1 MNSLEVMSPL
11 EKHRLSFQLKPIFIG
26 QLLFVDSLEY
36 PAFHY
41 ISGEFKLVLD
51 AHEGITSAFISKYA
65 KESSQN
71 IFINH
76 LDFEHI
82 NSRLKVEL
90 TKLTRSL
97 SIGNIEKNALKHTNL
112 LSMQMG
118 NLYNDPFN
126 DELLSNQFQNSRNLG
141 LLMLQ
146 NKEMPKMLYHHLAE
160 SKYHFTITQPLLSSF
175 MFLSFLQSLK
185 IFNEREVEA
194 LFLTSYFKDLGM
206 SFIPREKFE
215 QAHLSEF
222 DRDLFANHAKNSM
235 LLLDGRVPL
244 TKNQLSLIRNHHYLN
259 YKIQSLVQNK
269 TIEPEEKYLT
279 GIESTLL
286 SATDIITA
294 MTSQRPYR
302 QSISSFKALELLKKV
317 ISDEYPQEFKA
328 LVYFIKQFLG
338 K

>member
-1 MNSLEVMSPL
+1 MSFEGLSPL

-41 ISGEFKLVLD
+41 QEGEFKLILD
-51 AHEGITSAFISKYA
+51 AHEGITSQFVAEYA
-65 KESSQN
+65 KNFSQN
-71 IFINH
+71 IFIYH
-76 LDFEHI
+76 EDFELL
-82 NSRLKVEL
+82 NSKLKEEL

-97 SIGNIEKNALKHTNL
+97 SIGNIQKNALKHTNL

-126 DELLSNQFQNSRNLG
+126 DELLSNQFQNSKNLSI
-141 LLMLQ
+141 LMLQ
-146 NKEMPKMLYHHLAE
+146 NKEMPKLLYHHLAE
-160 SKYHFTITQPLLSSF
+160 SKYHFTVTQPLLSSF
-175 MFLSFLQSLK
+175 MFLSFIQSLK
-185 IFNEREVEA
+185 IFNERELEG

-215 QAHLSEF
+215 LAHLNQF
-222 DRDLFANHAKNSM
+222 DRNLFSDHAKNSM

-244 TKNQLSLIRNHHYLN
+244 SKNQLSLIKNHHYLN
-259 YKIQSLVQNK
+259 YKIQTLVQNELV
-269 TIEPEEKYLT
+269 EPEEKYLT

-294 MTSQRPYR
+294 MTSSRPYR

-328 LVYFIKQFLG
+328 LVYFIKNFLD